1 MKKTNYLTA
10 IPAIGLVVV
19 ALFLAINSKSNVI
32 VDQNGL
38 QRETVSVSGTSTLTV
53 DPNKAEVYV
62 RIVTLEKTAQEAK
75 NRNSEI
81 SKKVTD
87 ALKKLGVKDKEIE
100 TSQFNIYPKYDYEEV
115 IDINV
120 RKSKQVLLGY
130 EVIHVLKVTTQDL
143 EKVGKIIDASVDS
156 DANDID
162 RISFGLT
169 KEKGKEV
176 KQQAMILAS
185 NDAKEKAVALVTN
198 LGVSLGKPVSISES
212 SFYYMPFDVAYKV
225 AAMAREEAPAP
236 STVVSPQKLDVSA
249 SVQLVYEIR

>member
-1 MKKTNYLTA
+1 MEKNYLTIVLA
-10 IPAIGLVVV
+10 AGLVIV
-19 ALFLAINSKSNVI
+19 ALMLAINSKSNVI

-75 NRNSEI
+75 DRNSEI

-87 ALKKLGVKDKEIE
+87 ALKKLSVKDKEIE

-143 EKVGKIIDASVDS
+143 EKVGKIIDVAVDS
-156 DANDID
+156 GANDID
-162 RISFGLT
+162 RVSFGLS
-169 KEKGKEV
+169 KEKEKEV

-185 NDAKEKAVALVTN
+185 SDAKEKAVALATN

-212 SFYYMPFDVAYKV
+212 SFYYQPFDVSYNV
-225 AAMAREEAPAP
+225 AAMERADAAPAT
-236 STVVSPQKLDVSA
+236 SISPQQLDVSA